1 MEREIFHLSNKFR
14 ERQMVINMSV
24 KTESV
29 YGSVVISDDV
39 IGKIAGI
46 EATHCI
52 GVVGMAFKS
61 KADEFAS
68 LLKKDAVN
76 KGVKVTV
83 NNRAISLELHIIAEY
98 GVNLTAICNNIIEN
112 VKYAVETMT
121 GYEIDKV
128 IINVESVRVD

>member
-1 MEREIFHLSNKFR
+1 MA
-14 ERQMVINMSV
+14 V

-29 YGSVVISDDV
+29 YGAIVITDDV
-39 IGKIAGI
+39 IAKIAGI
-46 EATHCI
+46 EATKCV

-68 LLKKDAVN
+68 LLKKDSVN
-76 KGVKVTV
+76 KGVRVTL
-83 NNRAISLELHIIAEY
+83 NNKAIVLELHVIAEY
-98 GVNLTAICNNIIEN
+98 GVNLTAISNNIIEN

-121 GYEIDKV
+121 GYKVDKI